1 MESNKLLNYAIW
13 ATVIGGGLF
22 LLYKKY
28 GKGGSKSSKTD
39 KRWTLEEIQ
48 AKYPNWKLETSKST
62 GNPYLSKSFW
72 TINKDGSKF
81 KEMWF
86 IFYHNNTWKIF
97 TRETPEKFVSGGT
110 YTSPTILEVTD
121 GYSKGNTF
129 KTNSLAK
136 SVTKLLKQEVSD
148 LPNN

>member
-22 LLYKKY
+22 ILYKKY
-28 GKGGSKSSKTD
+28 GNGFLKSSKTN
-39 KRWTLEEIQ
+39 KLWTLEEIQ
-48 AKYPNWKLETSKST
+48 AKYPNFKRETSKST
-62 GNPYLSKSFW
+62 GNPYISKSFW

-86 IFYHNNTWKIF
+86 IFYHNDTWKIY

-110 YTSPTILEVTD
+110 YTSPTTLTVTD
-121 GYSKGNTF
+121 GYNKGNTV

-136 SVTKLLKQEVSD
+136 SVTQVINQEVSD